1 MDNKASDRLNNTEK
15 ELLNKFLVNNK
26 NSARLN
32 ELASHV
38 DKSSWTPDDVYFLA
52 LYDYGRLDANT
63 LRTAK
68 HDSPVIRY
76 LKTIYPTGGRKSK
89 RQRLRR
95 SKSRRRR
102 R

>member
-38 DKSSWTPDDVYFLA
+38 DKS
-52 LYDYGRLDANT
+52 
-63 LRTAK
+63 
-68 HDSPVIRY
+68 
-76 LKTIYPTGGRKSK
+76 
-89 RQRLRR
+89 
-95 SKSRRRR
+95 
-102 R
+102 